1 MTDKTKLKLH
11 IPEPPARPGE
21 EPDFSEFIIVDAG
34 SVPRPAVDTP
44 DDQLRDYP
52 FTLIRVLDDAQRA
65 VGEWDPQ
72 LDPETLRRGLRHMM
86 LTRAFDARMLKTR
99 RQGKTS
105 FYMQCTGEE
114 ACGVAQAYAL
124 DDDDMLFTSYRQQS
138 MLVAREWPLVDLMCQ
153 IFNNPKDRTKGRQLP
168 VLYSVADANFFSISG
183 NLCTQY
189 PQAVGWAM
197 ASAYKGDSR
206 IAAAWIGEGTTAES
220 DFHNALTFAS
230 VYQAP
235 VVLNITNN
243 QYAISSFQAI
253 AGGEQSTFA
262 ARAIG
267 YGIPGLR
274 VDGNDFLA
282 VYAVTRWA
290 AERARRNLGPTL
302 IELYTYRV
310 AAHSTSDD
318 PSAYRS
324 AAEAT
329 SWPLGDPIER
339 LKQHL
344 MGCGEWDEQRH
355 AALQEE
361 LDAQVLAD
369 LKEAESHGTLGTAP
383 CSPASMFDDVFKELP
398 IHLRRQRQQAG
409 Y

>member
-1 MTDKTKLKLH
+1 MSEKIPLKMH
-11 IPEPPARPGE
+11 IPEPPARPGD
-21 EPDFSEFIIVDAG
+21 EPDFSEFILG
-34 SVPRPAVDTP
+34 TPGGMRKPAIDTP
-44 DDQLRDYP
+44 DDTMRDFP
-52 FTLIRVLDDAQRA
+52 FSLIRVLDLDNTA

-72 LDPETLRRGLRHMM
+72 LDPEILRRGLRDML
-86 LTRAFDARMLKTR
+86 LTRAFDARMLKVQ

-124 DDDDMLFTSYRQQS
+124 DKDDMLFPSYRQQS
-138 MLVAREWPLVDLMCQ
+138 MLVAREWPLQDLMCQ
-153 IFNNPKDRTKGRQLP
+153 IFNNTRDRLQGKQLP
-168 VLYSVADANFFSISG
+168 VLYSVKGANFFSISG
-183 NLCTQY
+183 NLGTQY

-197 ASAYKGDSR
+197 ASAYKKESR
-206 IAAAWIGEGTTAES
+206 IAAAWIGDGTTAEA
-220 DFHNALTFAS
+220 DFHTALTFAA

-235 VVLNITNN
+235 VVLNVTNN

-282 VYAVTRWA
+282 VYSATKWA
-290 AERARRNLGPTL
+290 ADRARNNFGPTL
-302 IELYTYRV
+302 LELYTYRQ
-310 AAHSTSDD
+310 AAHSSSDD

-329 SWPLGDPIER
+329 SWPLGDPILR
-339 LKQHL
+339 LKDHL
-344 MGCGEWDEQRH
+344 IALGEWDEARH
-355 AALQEE
+355 EALVKE
-361 LDAQVLAD
+361 LDALVLSD
-369 LKEAESHGTLGTAP
+369 LKAAEAYGTLGTAP
-383 CSPASMFDDVFKELP
+383 CSPATMFDDVFKELP
-398 IHLRRQRQQAG
+398 AHLRRQRQQAG

>member
-11 IPEPPARPGE
+11 FPEPPARPGE

-86 LTRAFDARMLKTR
+86 LTRAFDARMLKTQ

-168 VLYSVADANFFSISG
+168 VLYSVADVNFFSISG

-355 AALQEE
+355 TALQEE

-369 LKEAESHGTLGTAP
+369 LKVAESHGTLGTAP

>member
-1 MTDKTKLKLH
+1 MKKGYKLKMH
-11 IPEPPARPGE
+11 IPEPPSRPGE
-21 EPDFSEFIIVDAG
+21 EADFSEFIIVDAG
-34 SVPRPAVDTP
+34 VVPRPAVDTP
-44 DDQLRDYP
+44 DDKMRDFP
-52 FTLIRVLDDAQRA
+52 FTLIRVLDDEGQAQ
-65 VGEWDPQ
+65 GEWDPG
-72 LDPETLRRGLRHMM
+72 LDAETLRRGLSDMM
-86 LTRAFDARMLKTR
+86 LTRAFDARMLKTQ

-124 DDDDMLFTSYRQQS
+124 DEDDMLFPSYRQQS
-138 MLVAREWPLVDLMCQ
+138 MLIARGHSMVEMMCQ
-153 IFNNPKDRTKGRQLP
+153 IFNNPMDRLKGRQLP
-168 VLYSVADANFFSISG
+168 IMYSVPEKGFFSISG

-197 ASAYKGDSR
+197 ASAYRGDSR
-206 IAAAWIGEGTTAES
+206 IAASWIGDGTTAES
-220 DFHNALTFAS
+220 DFHNALTFAA

-235 VVLNITNN
+235 VILNITNN

-282 VYAVTRWA
+282 VYSATQWA
-290 AERARRNLGPTL
+290 AERARTNCGPTV
-302 IELYTYRV
+302 IELYTYRQ

-318 PSAYRS
+318 PTAYRS

-329 SWPLGDPIER
+329 AWPLGDPILR

-344 MGCGEWDEQRH
+344 MVLGEWDEERH
-355 AALQEE
+355 AALEQE
-361 LDAQVLAD
+361 LDAQVMKD
-369 LKEAESHGTLGTAP
+369 LKEAESHGTLGVAP
-383 CSPASMFDDVFKELP
+383 CSPSSMFEDVFKELP
-398 IHLRRQRQQAG
+398 PHLRRQRQQAG

>member
-86 LTRAFDARMLKTR
+86 LTRAFDARMLKTQ

-383 CSPASMFDDVFKELP
+383 RSPASMFDDVFKELP

>member
-1 MTDKTKLKLH
+1 MKQGYKLSMH

-34 SVPRPAVDTP
+34 VVPRPAVDTP
-44 DDQLRDYP
+44 DDQMRDFP
-52 FTLIRVLDDAQRA
+52 FTLIRVLDDAGQA
-65 VGEWDPQ
+65 VGEWDPK
-72 LDPETLRRGLRHMM
+72 LDADTLRRGLRDMM
-86 LTRAFDARMLKTR
+86 LTRAFDVRMLKTQ

-124 DDDDMLFTSYRQQS
+124 DDDDMLFPSYRQQS
-138 MLVAREWPLVDLMCQ
+138 MLIARGHSMVEMMCQ
-153 IFNNPKDRTKGRQLP
+153 IFNNPMDRLKGRQLP
-168 VLYSVADANFFSISG
+168 IMYSVPEKGFFSISG

-206 IAAAWIGEGTTAES
+206 IAASWVGDGTTAES
-220 DFHNALTFAS
+220 DFHNALTFAA

-235 VVLNITNN
+235 VILNITNN

-282 VYAVTRWA
+282 VYAVTQWA
-290 AERARRNLGPTL
+290 AERARTNKGPTV
-302 IELYTYRV
+302 IELYTYRQ

-329 SWPLGDPIER
+329 AWPLGDPILR

-344 MGCGEWDEQRH
+344 IAIGEWDEERH
-355 AALQEE
+355 AALEKD
-361 LDAQVLAD
+361 LDERVLKD
-369 LKEAESHGTLGTAP
+369 LKEAESHGTLGTPP
-383 CSPASMFDDVFKELP
+383 CSPSSMFEDVFKELP
-398 IHLRRQRQQAG
+398 PHLRRQRQQAG

>member
-1 MTDKTKLKLH
+1 MKKGYTLKMH
-11 IPEPPARPGE
+11 IPEPPARPGQ
-21 EPDFSEFIIVDAG
+21 EPDFSDFIIDQAG
-34 SVPRPAVDTP
+34 VVPRPAIDTP
-44 DDQLRDYP
+44 DDQMRDYP
-52 FTLIRVLDDAQRA
+52 FRLIRVLDEEHRA
-65 VGEWDPQ
+65 VGEWDPG
-72 LDPETLRRGLRHMM
+72 LEADTLRSGLKHMM
-86 LTRAFDARMLKTR
+86 LTRAFDARMLKAQ

-124 DDDDMLFTSYRQQS
+124 DHDDMLFTSYRQQS
-138 MLVAREWPLVDLMCQ
+138 MLVARDWPLQDLMCQ

-220 DFHNALTFAS
+220 DFHTAMTFAA

-282 VYAVTRWA
+282 VYAATQWA
-290 AERARRNLGPTL
+290 AERARSNNGPTL

-329 SWPLGDPIER
+329 AWPLGDPVNR

-344 MGCGEWDEQRH
+344 IALGEWDDARH
-355 AALQEE
+355 EALQKE

-369 LKEAESHGTLGTAP
+369 LKEAESHGTLGTPP

-398 IHLRRQRQQAG
+398 PHLRRQRQEAG